1 MAWSFDLRSA
11 TVFGA
16 VCVLLVATL
25 LLLGWR
31 SLPGAMLPSLRWWLA
46 SLGLHGAGSL
56 LMATRDLASTWLSL
70 VLANTLLGMGLAC
83 MAIAMRGFYGIPQ
96 RRTLH
101 IGLALSIALVALWFV
116 EIHPDVHARIVSLSL
131 LLAVPMAS
139 AARSVF
145 RRGGPMGVVPRLTGI
160 AFAFGTSTL
169 LVRAAAELVWPS
181 EALQLMEPLPMNVAC
196 VGAVLVLPLLA
207 TVGFLLMC
215 TERSQAE
222 LERTAR
228 LDYLTGIYNRRAI
241 EELASREI
249 RAARRH
255 GNALAILLLDVDHF
269 KRVNDE
275 HGHEVGDQALIEAV
289 RRMRKSLRGEDLI
302 GRQGGEEF
310 VVVMPGQDLDSAHAA
325 AERLRRDFAD
335 DAMRVIAGGTPIES
349 LVTVSIGV
357 AALCVGDAHWSNLL
371 RRADR
376 AMYAAK
382 AAGRNTVVADLDHA

>member
-1 MAWSFDLRSA
+1 MTWSFDLRSA

-16 VCVLLVATL
+16 ACVLLVGIL

-31 SLPGAMLPSLRWWLA
+31 SLPNAMRPSLRWWLA
-46 SLGLHGAGSL
+46 SLGLQAIGSL
-56 LMATRDLASTWLSL
+56 MLATRDLAPTWLSL
-70 VLANTLLGMGLAC
+70 VLANTALGLGLAC
-83 MAIAMRGFYGIPQ
+83 MAIALRGFYGMPQ
-96 RRTLH
+96 RRLLH
-101 IGLALSIALVALWFV
+101 LGLAMSIAVVALWFV
-116 EIHPDVHARIVSLSL
+116 EFRPDVQARVVSLSL
-131 LLAVPMAS
+131 LLALPMAS
-139 AARSVF
+139 AARAVF
-145 RRGGPMGVVPRLTGI
+145 RRGGPSGVVPRLTGI
-160 AFAFGTSTL
+160 AFGFGTATL
-169 LVRAAAELVWPS
+169 LVRAGSELLWPS
-181 EALQLMEPLPMNVAC
+181 DVIKLMDPLPMNVAW
-196 VGAVLVLPLLA
+196 VGALLVLPLLA

-255 GNALAILLLDVDHF
+255 GKDLAILLLDVDHF
-269 KRVNDE
+269 KCVNDE
-275 HGHEVGDQALIEAV
+275 HGHDAGDQALVEAV
-289 RRMRKSLRGEDLI
+289 RRMREALRAEDLI

-310 VVVMPGQDLDSAHAA
+310 VVVMPGQDLASAQAA
-325 AERLRRDFAD
+325 AERLRRDFAG
-335 DAMRVIAGGTPIES
+335 DAMRVVAGNSPVEA

-357 AALCVGDAHWSNLL
+357 AALHASDAQWSHLL

-382 AAGRNTVVADLDHA
+382 AAGRNAVVADLDQA